1 MVTQTSGLG
10 HLIEHALTVVGITKE
25 RVEHWIGTPCRCS
38 ERIDRL
44 NALGYWARRVIAGKI
59 DGANKYLESLLGE

>member
-1 MVTQTSGLG
+1 MVAKTSGLG
-10 HLIEHALTVVGITKE
+10 HLVEHALTVVGITKE
-25 RVEHWIGTPCRCS
+25 RVERWLGGPCGCS
-38 ERIDRL
+38 ERINRL